1 MVYQCYRTVAPLS
14 EARIEKEADGRPDLG
29 DGVAPSAGAWIE
41 IVIFRR
47 CLPALLVAPLVGAW
61 IEMIHVL

>member
-1 MVYQCYRTVAPLS
+1 M
-14 EARIEKEADGRPDLG
+14 EADGRPDLG